1 MSVVSQYFR
10 NIRDGIGSTLT
21 GMRITFTHLVAR
33 EPITVQYPDRI
44 PKPIPET
51 LPPRYRGH
59 LHVDMEICISCR
71 ACESACP
78 IDCITIEDV
87 KIQKSSVTGVDG
99 DTSPKVRESFVF
111 DINIGKCMYCGLCV
125 EPCPTGAIHHTT
137 QFEGAT
143 SNFRDLILRFVSPE
157 MAAQTLEK
165 ARAQGF
171 SLADE

>member
-1 MSVVSQYFR
+1 MGIVQYFKD
-10 NIRDGIGSTLT
+10 IRDGVSTTLT

-33 EPITVQYPDRI
+33 TPTTIQYPDRVG
-44 PKPIPET
+44 KPLEET

-59 LHVDMEICISCR
+59 LMVDMEICISCK
-71 ACESACP
+71 ACELACP

-87 KIQKSSVTGVDG
+87 KIQKTSVIGVDG
-99 DTSPKVRESFVF
+99 KPSPKTRESFIF
-111 DINIGKCMYCGLCV
+111 DINLGKCMYCGLCT
-125 EPCPTGAIHHTT
+125 EPCPTGSIHHTT

-143 SNFRDLILRFVSPE
+143 TNFLDLIHHYVTP
-157 MAAQTLEK
+157 AQSEETLAK